1 MVSLTDSISAA
12 APLDAFRVLDHGAPE
27 ETHELAVGLMNR
39 HRMRLGSNADGFR
52 ADIRATPTA
61 GVSMLYFSYGVATE
75 INSAPLPDF
84 TTVQLPLRG
93 RMDYAHGEEQ
103 AVALPGCGAFFSEGE
118 PVRTRWSADLELLVL
133 RVERAALARK
143 LGALTGRRVA
153 APVVF
158 SPVVGN
164 GAAGRALT
172 STIVTLAEIH
182 DRFGI
187 DGLPPVIATEYEEL
201 VLSMLLLDHEH
212 SFSDAIRSRIPTVPG
227 KAMRAAVRHIEENYT
242 QPLTATALAAAA
254 HVSERTLFD
263 GFQREFGLTPMAFV
277 RRFRLERAREALIAA
292 GPDDGRTVA
301 DISLSHGFGHLG
313 RFAASYRERYGETPS
328 ETLRR

>member
-1 MVSLTDSISAA
+1 MMDSLSPA

-39 HRMRLGSNADGFR
+39 HRMRLGSNTEGFQ
-52 ADIRATPTA
+52 ADIRATPVA

-75 INSAPLPDF
+75 INSSPCDF
-84 TTVQLPLRG
+84 FTAQLPLRG
-93 RMDYAHGEEQ
+93 RLEHAHGDDRQ
-103 AVALPGCGAFFSEGE
+103 TALPGGGAFYSEGE
-118 PVRTRWSADLELLVL
+118 PVRSRWSADLELLVL
-133 RVERAALARK
+133 RVERSSLARK
-143 LGALTGRRVA
+143 LATLTGRRVT

-158 SPVVGN
+158 SPAVGN

-172 STIVTLAEIH
+172 STIATLAEIY
-182 DRFGI
+182 DRFGA
-187 DGLPPVIATEYEEL
+187 DGLPPVIAIEYEEL
-201 VLSMLLLDHEH
+201 VLSMLLLDQAH
-212 SFSDAIRSRIPTVPG
+212 SFSDSIRSHIPALPG
-227 KAMRAAVRHIEENYT
+227 KAMRAAVRHIEEHYM
-242 QPLTATALAAAA
+242 QPLTATALAESA

-263 GFQREFGLTPMAFV
+263 GFQREFGLTPMAYV

-292 GPDDGRTVA
+292 GPDAGRTVA

>member
-1 MVSLTDSISAA
+1 MSQSPAA
-12 APLDAFRVLDHGAPE
+12 GPLGAFKVLDHGAPE

-39 HRMRLGSNADGFR
+39 HRMRLGSNADGFQ
-52 ADIRATPTA
+52 ADIRATPA
-61 GVSMLYFSYGVATE
+61 GGVSMLFFSYGVATE

-84 TTVQLPLRG
+84 TTVQLPIRG
-93 RMDYAHGEEQ
+93 RMEYAHGEEQ
-103 AVALPGCGAFFSEGE
+103 GVALPGGGAFFSEGE
-118 PVRTRWSADLELLVL
+118 PVRTRWSSDLELLVL

-143 LGALTGRRVA
+143 LAALTGRRVT

-158 SPVVGN
+158 SPVVGD
-164 GAAGRALT
+164 GEAGRALT
-172 STIVTLAEIH
+172 SMIVTLASIY

-187 DGLPPVIATEYEEL
+187 EGLPPVIATEYEEL

-212 SFSDAIRSRIPTVPG
+212 TYSDSVHTHLPALPG
-227 KAMRAAVRHIEENYT
+227 RAMRAAVRHIEENYT
-242 QPLTATALAAAA
+242 QPLTATALAEAA
-254 HVSERTLFD
+254 HISERTLFD

-313 RFAASYRERYGETPS
+313 RFAASYRERYGESPS

>member
-1 MVSLTDSISAA
+1 MVESASSG
-12 APLDAFRVLDHGAPE
+12 LLGAFKVLDHGAPE

-39 HRMRLGSNADGFR
+39 HRMRLGSNASGFQ
-52 ADIRATPTA
+52 ADIRATPA
-61 GVSMLYFSYGVATE
+61 GGVSMLYFSYGVATE

-84 TTVQLPLRG
+84 TTVQLPIRG
-93 RMDYAHGEEQ
+93 RMEYAHGDEHGV
-103 AVALPGCGAFFSEGE
+103 AVPGGGAFFSEGE
-118 PVRTRWSADLELLVL
+118 PVRTRWSSDLELLVL

-143 LGALTGRRVA
+143 LATLTGRRVS

-172 STIVTLAEIH
+172 STIVTLAEIY

-212 SFSDAIRSRIPTVPG
+212 SSSDSVHSQIPALPG
-227 KAMRAAVRHIEENYT
+227 KAMRAAVRYIEEHYM
-242 QPLTATALAAAA
+242 QPLTAALLAEASY
-254 HVSERTLFD
+254 VGERTLYE
-263 GFQREFGLTPMAFV
+263 GFQREFGITPMAYV

-292 GPDDGRTVA
+292 TPDDGATVA
-301 DISLSHGFGHLG
+301 EISLSHGFGHLG
-313 RFAASYRERYGETPS
+313 RFAASYRERYGESPS

>member
-1 MVSLTDSISAA
+1 MIDSLRPA

-27 ETHELAVGLMNR
+27 ETHELAVGLLNR
-39 HRMRLGSNADGFR
+39 HRMRLGSNADGFQ
-52 ADIRATPTA
+52 ADIRATPSA

-75 INSAPLPDF
+75 INSAPCDF
-84 TTVQLPLRG
+84 VTAQLPLRG
-93 RMDYAHGEEQ
+93 RLEHAHGDDRWT
-103 AVALPGCGAFFSEGE
+103 ALPGGGTFYSEGE

-143 LGALTGRRVA
+143 LAALTGRRVT

-158 SPVVGN
+158 SPVVGD

-172 STIVTLAEIH
+172 STILTLAEIY
-182 DRFGI
+182 DRFGA

-201 VLSMLLLDHEH
+201 VLSMLLLDQAH
-212 SFSDAIRSRIPTVPG
+212 SFSDSIRSHIPSLPG
-227 KAMRAAVRHIEENYT
+227 RAMRAAVRHVEENYT
-242 QPLTATALAAAA
+242 QPLTATALAEAA

>member
-1 MVSLTDSISAA
+1 MSEPQSPG
-12 APLDAFRVLDHGAPE
+12 PLGAFKVLDHGAPE

-39 HRMRLGSNADGFR
+39 HRMRLGPDPRGFQ
-52 ADIRATPTA
+52 ADIRATPA
-61 GVSMLYFSYGVATE
+61 SGVSMLYFSYGVATE

-93 RMDYAHGEEQ
+93 RMDYAHGDEHG
-103 AVALPGCGAFFSEGE
+103 VALPGGGAFFSEGE

-133 RVERAALARK
+133 RVERSALARK
-143 LGALTGRRVA
+143 LAALTGRRVPR
-153 APVVF
+153 PVVF

-172 STIVTLAEIH
+172 STIVTLAELY

-187 DGLPPVIATEYEEL
+187 EGLPPVIAAEYEEL

-212 SFSDAIRSRIPTVPG
+212 SLSDSIRAYIPALPG
-227 KAMRAAVRHIEENYT
+227 KAMRAAVRHVEENYT
-242 QPLTATALAAAA
+242 QPLTATALAEAA
-254 HVSERTLFD
+254 HVSERSLFD

-277 RRFRLERAREALIAA
+277 RRFRLERARDALIAA
-292 GPDDGRTVA
+292 EPDDGRTVA

-313 RFAASYRERYGETPS
+313 RFAASYRERYGESPS